1 MPLTVLAVM
10 GRGRRFLHTADVK
23 QFVSSSWTRTADSA
37 GGPIVIDISAEF
49 PGLVSPV
56 QVQLRHWTEL
66 LWCSSAGQWIE
77 GRKTALRFNTNLDAV
92 AYCVALSLR
101 AWVVGF
107 DATGRVV
114 YCLDLDQ
121 VVETVAGD

>member
-1 MPLTVLAVM
+1 MPLTVFAIM
-10 GRGRRFLHTADVK
+10 GRRRRFLHTADVN
-23 QFVSSSWTRTADSA
+23 QFVSPSWTRTADLA
-37 GGPIVIDISAEF
+37 GESLVVDISAGF
-49 PGLVSPV
+49 PVVVSPV

-66 LWCSSAGQWIE
+66 LWCSAGGRWIE
-77 GRKTALRFNTNLDAV
+77 GRRTALRFNTNLDAV

-114 YCLDLDQ
+114 YCLDVDQ
-121 VVETVAGD
+121 VVEAVAGD

>member
-1 MPLTVLAVM
+1 MPLTVLAIM
-10 GRGRRFLHTADVK
+10 GRGRRFLHTADVN
-23 QFVSSSWTRTADSA
+23 QFVSLSWTRTTDST
-37 GGPIVIDISAEF
+37 GGSLIVDISAGF
-49 PGLVSPV
+49 PALVSPV

-114 YCLDLDQ
+114 YCLDVDQ
-121 VVETVAGD
+121 VVEAVCGG

>member
-1 MPLTVLAVM
+1 M
-10 GRGRRFLHTADVK
+10 
-23 QFVSSSWTRTADSA
+23 
-37 GGPIVIDISAEF
+37 
-49 PGLVSPV
+49 